1 MKKRACCDMEEEKVT
16 KAYLF
21 IKNIIF
27 GSSHLFLHDAGF
39 LFLYDMAV
47 TGKKS
52 IKQITGVSRRLYPLA
67 LSRSD
72 YK

>member
-1 MKKRACCDMEEEKVT
+1 MKKRACCDIEEKIT
-16 KAYLF
+16 AKAYLF

-72 YK
+72 F